1 VFVGQYY
8 FGDPPLKKHFAGSLA
23 FFDLSGLGKT
33 VENKRVTVEVSQ
45 VISLFC
51 NNLRILIMM
60 AVLSIERTLR
70 KKLLRFQAAVWVLLY
85 VFLGLYAIQKWEQP
99 MYGIGSVTIAT
110 LTYVIAVYGNA
121 AWLIPR
127 YYQRNRRTLYFTLS
141 TLFLAT
147 LLIVRMYAEN
157 QLLMPLHLSFYTWQ
171 LPHFSAVFITNF
183 LAFLFGALLRITIDH
198 VYLLR
203 KQEEMRNQQLA
214 SELNLL
220 KAQVQPHFLFNT
232 LNNIYY
238 LAYTKNERT
247 AEVVARLSD
256 IMRYFVDEA
265 PKERVPLLTEIDFLE
280 NYIELEQIRML
291 HKAAIV
297 FDRNSIN
304 DALIIPPMLLISLV
318 ENIFKHGVDKSV
330 EQNDVV
336 ITLEQQDGYLHFTTK
351 NSHYDH
357 ECRSKGGVGLTNLR
371 KRLTLLYGNDFTLT
385 TEKTEHCF
393 TATLKFP
400 VAK

>member
-1 VFVGQYY
+1 M
-8 FGDPPLKKHFAGSLA
+8 
-23 FFDLSGLGKT
+23 
-33 VENKRVTVEVSQ
+33 
-45 VISLFC
+45 SLFC
-51 NNLRILIMM
+51 SNLRILIIM
-60 AVLSIERTLR
+60 AVLPIERTLH
-70 KKLLRFQAAVWVLLY
+70 KKLLRIQAAVWVLFY

-99 MYGIGSVTIAT
+99 IFGIWSVTIAT
-110 LTYVIAVYGNA
+110 ITYLIAVYGNA

-127 YYQRNRRTLYFTLS
+127 YYQDNRRTIYFILS
-141 TLFLAT
+141 TL
-147 LLIVRMYAEN
+147 LLTILVIVRMYAEN
-157 QLLMPLHLSFYTWQ
+157 QALMPLHLTFYNWR
-171 LPHFSAVFITNF
+171 LPHFSFVFITNF
-183 LAFLFGALLRITIDH
+183 LAFLFGALLRITIDY

-203 KQEEMRNQQLA
+203 QQEEMRIQQLA

-291 HKAAIV
+291 HQAAIA

-304 DALIIPPMLLISLV
+304 DALIIPPMLLIPLV

-330 EQNDVV
+330 AQNDVV
-336 ITLEQQDGYLHFTTK
+336 IALQQQDGYLFFTTK
-351 NSHYDH
+351 NSHHDH

-385 TEKTEHCF
+385 TEKTGHCF

-400 VAK
+400 VAS

>member
-1 VFVGQYY
+1 M
-8 FGDPPLKKHFAGSLA
+8 P
-23 FFDLSGLGKT
+23 T
-33 VENKRVTVEVSQ
+33 
-45 VISLFC
+45 
-51 NNLRILIMM
+51 
-60 AVLSIERTLR
+60 IEEMLR
-70 KKLLRFQAAVWVLLY
+70 KKLLRIQAAVWVLFY
-85 VFLGLYAIQKWEQP
+85 IFLLLYAVQKWENP
-99 MYGIGSVTIAT
+99 IYGFWSVTIAIV
-110 LTYVIAVYGNA
+110 TYLIAVYGNA

-127 YYQRNRRTLYFTLS
+127 YYQANRRPLYFIFS
-141 TLFLAT
+141 ALFVAILVA
-147 LLIVRMYAEN
+147 VRMYAEN
-157 QLLMPLHLSFYTWQ
+157 QVLLPLHLTFYNWT
-171 LPHFSAVFITNF
+171 LPHFSFVFITNF
-183 LAFLFGALLRITIDH
+183 LAFVFGALLRITIDY

-291 HKAAIV
+291 HKAAVI
-297 FDRNSIN
+297 FDRNSTN
-304 DALIIPPMLLISLV
+304 DALIIPPMLLIPLV

-371 KRLTLLYGNDFTLT
+371 KRLTLLHGNDFTLN
-385 TEKTEHCF
+385 TEKTAHCF

-400 VAK
+400 VAL

>member
-1 VFVGQYY
+1 M
-8 FGDPPLKKHFAGSLA
+8 P
-23 FFDLSGLGKT
+23 T
-33 VENKRVTVEVSQ
+33 
-45 VISLFC
+45 
-51 NNLRILIMM
+51 
-60 AVLSIERTLR
+60 IEEILR
-70 KKLLRFQAAVWVLLY
+70 KKLLRIQAAVWVLFY
-85 VFLGLYAIQKWEQP
+85 IFLLLYAVQKWENP
-99 MYGIGSVTIAT
+99 IYGFWSVTIAT
-110 LTYVIAVYGNA
+110 ITYLIAVYSNA
-121 AWLIPR
+121 AWLIPK
-127 YYQRNRRTLYFTLS
+127 YYQANKRTLYFVFS
-141 TLFLAT
+141 ALFVAFLVA
-147 LLIVRMYAEN
+147 VRMYAEN
-157 QLLMPLHLSFYTWQ
+157 QVLMPLHLAFYSWS
-171 LPHFSAVFITNF
+171 LPHFSFVFLTNF
-183 LAFLFGALLRITIDH
+183 LAFLFGALLRITIDY

-238 LAYTKNERT
+238 LAYTRNERT

-265 PKERVPLLTEIDFLE
+265 PRERVPLLTEIDFLE

-291 HKAAIV
+291 HKAAIL
-297 FDRNSIN
+297 FDRSSIN
-304 DALIIPPMLLISLV
+304 DALIIPPMLLIPLV

-357 ECRSKGGVGLTNLR
+357 ECRLKGGVGLTNLR
-371 KRLTLLYGNDFTLT
+371 KRLALLYGNDFTLT

-400 VAK
+400 VTS